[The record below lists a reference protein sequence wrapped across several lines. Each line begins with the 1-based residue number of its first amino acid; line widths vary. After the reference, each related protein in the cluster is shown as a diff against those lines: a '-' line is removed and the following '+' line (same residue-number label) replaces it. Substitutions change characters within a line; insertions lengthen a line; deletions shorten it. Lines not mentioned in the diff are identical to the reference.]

1 MRIAVL
7 GVLLLNAAAVV
18 ADEMCVGFDVYNGGG
33 KVMVAKVY
41 ELTDAASQQVT
52 AGDVVLSVGGRDVKT
67 AGQFKDFLVQK
78 KIGTKVRVKLFD
90 GEKSRTIVLS
100 VGSGSDM
107 KANHEA
113 FAKAGADATKRRLD
127 AEAKQV
133 LEEAEKRRKRAE
145 QIAAIDPDLL
155 PRIERLEAE
164 YEIIK
169 DSNAH
174 RLQKA
179 DHCDRIAACYLKI
192 QDEVNFKKWTDTAS
206 LWRTKFPSAIGSF
219 NVR

>member
-1 MRIAVL
+1 MRIAVIMIFL
-7 GVLLLNAAAVV
+7 ANTAAIAG
-18 ADEMCVGFDVYNGGG
+18 EMSVGFEVYNGG
-33 KVMVAKVY
+33 KVIVSKVY
-41 ELTDAASQQVT
+41 ELTDAATQQVA

-67 AGQFKDFLVQK
+67 AGQFKQFVAQK
-78 KIGTKVRVKLFD
+78 KIGNKVRVKLFD
-90 GEKSRTIVLS
+90 GQKSRTVVLIV
-100 VGSGSDM
+100 GDGDDM

-127 AEAKQV
+127 SEAKQV
-133 LEEAEKRRKRAE
+133 AEDANKRRKRAE
-145 QIAAIDPDLL
+145 EIAKIDPELF
-155 PRIERLEAE
+155 PMIERLEAE

-179 DHCDRIAACYLKI
+179 AHCDRIASCYLKI
-192 QDEVNFKKWTDTAS
+192 QDEVNFRKWTDMAS
-206 LWRTKFPSAIGSF
+206 LWRTTFPPSIGSF